1 MASAWSVEQLF
12 SLSRM
17 LKNSASRAH
26 HGGCARA
33 ILAGPVGSARLH
45 SRTMN
50 KIVAVR
56 PACGALV
63 QGPAG
68 LATGQRVKRRLQMH
82 LVSPTSPAHVAASS
96 DIMKKSF
103 SATC

>member
-1 MASAWSVEQLF
+1 
-12 SLSRM
+12 M
-17 LKNSASRAH
+17 LKNSSSRAH
-26 HGGCARA
+26 HGEYARE
-33 ILAGPVGSARLH
+33 ISAGLGGSARLH

-50 KIVAVR
+50 KIVMVR
-56 PACGALV
+56 PACGDVV
-63 QGPAG
+63 QGSAG
-68 LATGQRVKRRLQMH
+68 LATGQRVKRRLQIH